1 MNWTNLAKWTLA
13 VPAITA
19 GIDFLANN
27 HIWETIWW
35 TIWATEN
42 ILKAWN
48 WFINPIL
55 WSVAWGAS
63 ALLLSNSVLK
73 EFDWMQKHDKIR
85 WGINLAAAWSAFAAW
100 SVVAPY
106 LVAGWLSYAIWK
118 HGWKY
123 GKEALNRVAWTAWWL
138 TWWMVAWWVRSAWK
152 WLKWEQ
158 FSGEWLG
165 KLNPKF

>member
-1 MNWTNLAKWTLA
+1 MNGTNLAKGTLA

-27 HIWETIWW
+27 HIGETIGW
-35 TIWATEN
+35 TIGATEN
-42 ILKAWN
+42 ILKAGN
-48 WFINPIL
+48 GFINPIL
-55 WSVAWGAS
+55 GSVAGGAS

-85 WGINLAAAWSAFAAW
+85 WGINLAAAGSAFAAG

-106 LVAGWLSYAIWK
+106 LVAGGLSYAIGK

-123 GKEALNRVAWTAWWL
+123 GKEALNRVAGTAWGL
-138 TWWMVAWWVRSAWK
+138 TGGMVAGGVRSAWK
-152 WLKWEQ
+152 GLKGEQ
-158 FSGEWLG
+158 FSGEGLG